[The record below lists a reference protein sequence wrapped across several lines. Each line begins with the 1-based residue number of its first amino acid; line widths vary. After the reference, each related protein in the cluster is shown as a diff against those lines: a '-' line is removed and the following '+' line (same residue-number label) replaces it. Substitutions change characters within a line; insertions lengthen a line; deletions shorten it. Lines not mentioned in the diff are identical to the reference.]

1 MAAMFVLWIVSALV
15 IVLLAVLLGNLI
27 RKEPF
32 GILIDSRGRY
42 SLTQLQLIAWSV
54 VVISLISGVF
64 FGRVFANVP
73 GALDFTIPDEVLLL
87 MGISVG
93 SAVTATVVKAGKDA
107 TRPAA
112 IAASNAQDRP
122 RFTQIFLV
130 EEGELADQVVDV
142 AKFQAFWITV
152 VLVAAYV
159 VLAVAAIKAATSPA
173 EMTALPK
180 VAGTF
185 VTLLGISHAGYLA
198 GKIPDRPGIPAGLTV
213 HLRRLNARPGGA
225 AVVAPPI
232 GLNYA
237 PRNP

>member
-1 MAAMFVLWIVSALV
+1 MAGMLVLWLVTAAV
-15 IVLLAVLLGNLI
+15 IVLLAVLLGNLV
-27 RKEPF
+27 RHEPL

-42 SLTQLQLIAWSV
+42 SLTQLQLVLWSI

-64 FGRVFANVP
+64 FGRMFANVP
-73 GALDFTIPDEVLLL
+73 SALDFTIPEEVLLL

-107 TRPAA
+107 ARPAA
-112 IAASNAQDRP
+112 IAASNTQDRP

-130 EEGELADQVVDV
+130 EEGELADRVVDV

-152 VLVAAYV
+152 VLVVAYV
-159 VLAVAAIKAATSPA
+159 ALAVAAIRAAPSPA

-213 HLRRLNARPGGA
+213 HLRRLNAHPGPA
-225 AVVAPPI
+225 AVVAPV
-232 GLNYA
+232 GLSYV